1 MAARIVSRL
10 TLGQRC
16 STSAMPKG
24 PIMLP
29 RAYSTNS
36 VLEPRRA
43 PLPFGPILEFAIGP
57 PPYRKKV
64 SEPWHHIMFLL
75 MPTRGSSFQNFIVV
89 LFGLLD
95 NPLKAD
101 VSTNLVTMVIT
112 GEEGQQP
119 GHPAVS
125 VSKWVDAE
133 EVHYKARCRQKR
145 GDMQL
150 VDGMATRQGIAPP
163 SPLERGRVPAGRK
176 RTTRRPSGKISMMS
190 LGVVFHFPASPLV
203 PP

>member
-1 MAARIVSRL
+1 MLHIGDAKGADHVTKGIFHHFGLGAASR
-10 TLGQRC
+10 
-16 STSAMPKG
+16 A
-24 PIMLP
+24 
-29 RAYSTNS
+29 
-36 VLEPRRA
+36 
-43 PLPFGPILEFAIGP
+43 LPFGPILEFAIGP

-64 SEPWHHIMFLL
+64 SEPWHYIMFLL
-75 MPTRGSSFQNFIVV
+75 MPARGTGFQDFIVV
-89 LFGLLD
+89 LFGLLY

-125 VSKWVDAE
+125 VPKWVDAE

-150 VDGMATRQGIAPP
+150 VDGMAIRQAQLLHRPWNAVGSQRPKADHS
-163 SPLERGRVPAGRK
+163 SPDMGNAL
-176 RTTRRPSGKISMMS
+176 TI
-190 LGVVFHFPASPLV
+190 
-203 PP
+203 